1 MSKLLLAYRHYPV
14 SIGGYFASAFERL
27 GHQVTTI
34 GPYSGD
40 DGLITWPGYPRL
52 FSHASRPDIIVS
64 EAWQEYPL
72 DEKAIK
78 QWKIEGFSAF
88 GKVLDDPY
96 DAIIS
101 FDAGF
106 RLSYQPSL
114 DIPQAIY
121 LTDPHARPYDC
132 AANYPF
138 RFSAQASANRPD
150 LDTHWIP
157 LGYDPIV
164 HLNRHQPRDLDVA
177 FIGVAE
183 GPGYT
188 ERQRLIQVLRDAG
201 ISVTTGVLDPT
212 ESNNL
217 YNRAKIA
224 FNCSSSWDIPMRV
237 FEGMAAGCCLVTN
250 ANEFLV
256 ALGFIEGLD
265 YLGYR
270 NDEELVAKVKGA
282 LDTGTWNIIR
292 ESGNAAVYP
301 YSYGLSAMKMLDIMG
316 VG

>member
-14 SIGGYFASAFERL
+14 SIGGYFAEAFMRL
-27 GHQVTTI
+27 GHEVTTI

-52 FSHASRPDIIVS
+52 FGHATRPDIIVS

-72 DEKAIK
+72 DGKAIK
-78 QWKIEGFSAF
+78 HWGIEGSFCL
-88 GKVLDDPY
+88 GKKVAEPF

-106 RLSYQPSL
+106 RLSFQPDL

-132 AANYPF
+132 ITNYPYG
-138 RFSAQASANRPD
+138 FSAQHGSNRPE
-150 LDTHWIP
+150 LDTTWVP
-157 LGYDPIV
+157 LGYDPTV
-164 HLNRHQPRDLDVA
+164 HKNLHQPRDIDVA
-177 FIGVAE
+177 FIGVSE
-183 GPGYT
+183 GPGYI
-188 ERQRLIQVLRDAG
+188 ERRRLIELLRSNG
-201 ISVTTGVLDPT
+201 ISVTTGILDPA

-256 ALGFIEGLD
+256 TFGFIDGLD
-265 YLGYR
+265 YLGYK
-270 NDEELVAKVKGA
+270 NDEELLKKVKRT
-282 LDTGTWNIIR
+282 LDSGTWNIIG
-292 ESGNAAVYP
+292 ESGNHAVAP
-301 YSYGLSAMKMLDIMG
+301 YTYERSAQKMLDLMG
-316 VG
+316 VS

>member
-14 SIGGYFASAFERL
+14 SIGGYFAEAFIRL
-27 GHQVTTI
+27 GHDVTTI

-52 FSHASRPDIIVS
+52 FEHATRPDIIVS

-72 DEKAIK
+72 DAKAIEAWDISGEIFTK
-78 QWKIEGFSAF
+78 PF
-88 GKVLDDPY
+88 

-106 RLSYQPSL
+106 RLSYQPDL
-114 DIPQAIY
+114 KIPQAIY

-132 AANYPF
+132 AANYPY
-138 RFSAQASANRPD
+138 RFSAQHGSNRPE
-150 LDTHWIP
+150 LDTTWLP
-157 LGYDPIV
+157 LGYDPTV
-164 HLNRHQPRDLDVA
+164 HKNLHQPRDIDVA
-177 FIGVAE
+177 FIGVSE
-183 GPGYT
+183 GPGYV
-188 ERQRLIQVLRDAG
+188 ERRRLIDLLRANG
-201 ISVTTGVLDPT
+201 ISVTTGILDPV

-256 ALGFIEGLD
+256 TFGFIDGLD
-265 YLGYR
+265 YLGYK
-270 NDEELVAKVKGA
+270 NDEELLEKVRRT
-282 LDTGTWNIIR
+282 LDTGTWSAIGK
-292 ESGNAAVYP
+292 SGSVAVYP
-301 YSYGLSAMKMLDIMG
+301 YTYGLSAMKMLDLMG
-316 VG
+316 VS